1 MSETQIEAPTHWA
14 KRSTVG
20 LWERVKDFSGL
31 GGDAT
36 YLWPR
41 WIVLRAVGVVYIFV
55 FGGVI
60 HEAQAL
66 IGPDGI
72 VPVASLFAHLQ
83 GLFPNSIEPILRAP
97 SLLWISSGAGM
108 ITALGWL
115 GMAAAVALVLNLWPR
130 MALFACWLI
139 FLSFV
144 TVFGV
149 FSPTVIDPLMLE
161 TALLC
166 IPFAPKG
173 LRPGLG
179 VTSPPLPIAIFMV
192 RWLVFRVM
200 FESGLSK
207 FLSGDPHWR
216 DLTAMNV
223 MYETAPFP
231 TFMAFVDHQ
240 MPYVYHL
247 WEIFLTYVAELV
259 GPILAIFCGRRGR
272 WIAIIAWFMLQAGIQ
287 FTANFGWLNFAAI
300 GVSLLLLDDQMLIS
314 LAKRLRLDRL
324 RNYFA
329 TTAIKHPF
337 AARKP
342 WRIWL
347 LWGALW
353 THFVLTIY
361 AFVLW
366 MTLGAVDFSEDPSR
380 PNRYAFTDFRSANPF
395 TPYATFLNERY
406 GVEFLGSNDGGVTWR
421 AYQYPHLPQEPDQ
434 IVGHIA
440 PRFLR
445 FQAAS
450 QIIGSVEERTPT
462 FPLVALKLLEENQ
475 LILDLFKSNPFPDSS
490 PTMIRMRRFQLQ
502 YTDWATYRETG
513 NYWTKRYLD
522 DYAPMMY
529 IDADGRVKQASSA
542 VESTRVQ
549 AAQGNPGA
557 QTFLGSLY
565 LAGREVTQSASEA
578 KKWFLL
584 AAEQNYAPAQYQ
596 LGAMYSRDASG
607 FGVPTEAARWF
618 GLSAEQG
625 WPDAQYQ
632 LARLYANGWGVD
644 QNQASAVKWYR
655 QAAMQGQLDAQFMLG
670 VSYYDGRGVPRD
682 LIEGL
687 AWFMIAAESGDASA
701 AQNQAALEAEAG
713 PAGTRTAQDRSKEL
727 RALIEPV
734 SSSRLE

>member
-1 MSETQIEAPTHWA
+1 MSETRTEAPQHWA
-14 KRSTVG
+14 QRTTFG

-55 FGGVI
+55 FLNI
-60 HEAQAL
+60 IQEAKAL

-72 VPVASLFAHLQ
+72 VPAASLFAHLQ
-83 GLFPNSIEPILRAP
+83 KLFPGSIEPLFRAP
-97 SLLWISSGAGM
+97 SLLWISSGEGM

-115 GMAAAVALVLNLWPR
+115 GMVAAVATVLNLWPR

-179 VTSPPLPIAIFMV
+179 ISSPPLPIATFMV

-247 WEIFLTYVAELV
+247 WEIFLTYIAELV
-259 GPILAIFCGRRGR
+259 GPLLAIFCGRRGR

-287 FTANFGWLNFAAI
+287 LTANFGWLNFAAI

-314 LAKRLRLDRL
+314 LAQRLRLDRL
-324 RNYFA
+324 RNYLA
-329 TTAIKHPF
+329 TTAIKQPQPP
-337 AARKP
+337 RKP
-342 WRIWL
+342 WKLWL
-347 LWGALW
+347 LRSALW
-353 THFVLTIY
+353 AHFVLTIY

-366 MTLGAVDFSEDPSR
+366 MTLGAVDFSEDKTR
-380 PNRYAFTDFRSANPF
+380 PVRYAFTDFRSANPF
-395 TPYATFLNERY
+395 TPYATFLNERL
-406 GVEFLGSNDGGVTWR
+406 GVEFMGSNDGGVTWR
-421 AYQYPHLPQEPDQ
+421 AYQYPHLPQDENQ
-434 IVGHIA
+434 IVPHVA

-462 FPLVALKLLEENQ
+462 FSLIALKLLQQNP
-475 LILDLFKSNPFPDSS
+475 LITDLFAENPFPQRP
-490 PTMIRMRRFQLQ
+490 PTMIRMRRFQLE
-502 YTDWATYRETG
+502 YNDWATYRETG
-513 NYWTKRYLD
+513 NYWKKRSLD
-522 DYAPMMY
+522 DYSPMLY
-529 IDADGRVKQASSA
+529 IDAEGRVKQAA
-542 VESTRVQ
+542 STLDAARVQ

-557 QTFLGSLY
+557 QTFLGVLY
-565 LAGREVTQSASEA
+565 FVGRDVKQSESEA
-578 KKWFLL
+578 KKWFML

-596 LGAMYSRDASG
+596 LGVMYSGDAN
-607 FGVPTEAARWF
+607 R
-618 GLSAEQG
+618 
-625 WPDAQYQ
+625 
-632 LARLYANGWGVD
+632 
-644 QNQASAVKWYR
+644 
-655 QAAMQGQLDAQFMLG
+655 
-670 VSYYDGRGVPRD
+670 RGVPSEATR
-682 LIEGL
+682 
-687 AWFMIAAESGDASA
+687 WFKISARTTLLPRRGREAGSSGCGAVVSPGGDAGPVGCAVHAWRQLLHGPRRA
-701 AQNQAALEAEAG
+701 A
-713 PAGTRTAQDRSKEL
+713 
-727 RALIEPV
+727 
-734 SSSRLE
+734 

>member
-1 MSETQIEAPTHWA
+1 MSETQIEAPNNWA
-14 KRSTVG
+14 KRSAVG
-20 LWERVKDFSGL
+20 LWDRVKDFSGL

-41 WIVLRAVGVVYIFV
+41 WLVLRAVGIVYIFV

-72 VPVASLFAHLQ
+72 VPAASLFAHLQ
-83 GLFPNSIEPILRAP
+83 SLFPNAIEPILRAP

-115 GMAAAVALVLNLWPR
+115 GMAAAVAVVLNLWPR

-144 TVFGV
+144 SVFGV

-231 TFMAFVDHQ
+231 TFMGFIDHQ
-240 MPYVYHL
+240 MPYIYHL
-247 WEIFLTYVAELV
+247 GEIFLTYVAELV

-272 WIAIIAWFMLQAGIQ
+272 WIAIVAWFMLQAGIQ
-287 FTANFGWLNFAAI
+287 ITANFGWLNVAAI

-324 RNYFA
+324 KNYL
-329 TTAIKHPF
+329 TITAIKNPF
-337 AARKP
+337 AAIKP
-342 WRIWL
+342 WRLGL
-347 LWGALW
+347 LRGALW
-353 THFVLTIY
+353 AHFVLTIY

-406 GVEFLGSNDGGVTWR
+406 AVEFMGSNDGGATWR

-434 IVGHIA
+434 IVGHVA
-440 PRFLR
+440 PHFLR

-450 QIIGSVEERTPT
+450 QIIGSVEKRTPT
-462 FPLVALKLLEENQ
+462 FPLVALKLLEQNS
-475 LILDLFKSNPFPDSS
+475 LIIDLFKSNPFPDSP
-490 PTMIRMRRFQLQ
+490 PTMIRMRRFHLQ
-502 YTDWATYRETG
+502 FTDWATYRETG

-522 DYAPMMY
+522 DYAPMLY
-529 IDADGRVKQASSA
+529 IDAEGRVKQVGSA
-542 VESTRVQ
+542 LESARVQ
-549 AAQGNPGA
+549 AAQGNPAA
-557 QTFLGSLY
+557 QTFLGTLY
-565 LAGREVTQSASEA
+565 LVGTDVAQSDSEA
-578 KKWFLL
+578 KRWFML

-596 LGAMYSRDASG
+596 LGAIYSGNASG
-607 FGVPTEAARWF
+607 TAVPTKAAHWF
-618 GLSAEQG
+618 RLSAEQG
-625 WPDAQYQ
+625 WPAAQYQ
-632 LARLYANGWGVD
+632 LARLYANGSGVA
-644 QNQASAVKWYR
+644 QNLATAVRWYR
-655 QAAMQGQLDAQFMLG
+655 QAAMQAQLDAQFMLG
-670 VSYYDGRGVPRD
+670 VSYYTGQGVPRD

-687 AWFMIAAESGDASA
+687 AWFMVAAETGDADA
-701 AQNQAALEAEAG
+701 LQNQTALESEAG
-713 PAGTRTAQDRSKEL
+713 PAGTRTARDRSLEL
-727 RALIEPV
+727 SALIKP
-734 SSSRLE
+734 LKQ